1 VSKPLLTH
9 TYYSK
14 ISLNKVKIFHKSD
27 LIDKTRNYLIIN
39 KLLSFVWV
47 IDQNSGYTIGKQ
59 NTIDNHTR
67 PCPEPGAYMD
77 GGGGVR
83 GAVTEGYLAS

>member
-1 VSKPLLTH
+1 MTKRVNGTA
-9 TYYSK
+9 
-14 ISLNKVKIFHKSD
+14 VKSY
-27 LIDKTRNYLIIN
+27 LIDKTRNSLIRN
-39 KLLSFVWV
+39 NLLSFVWV

-77 GGGGVR
+77 GGGEVR
-83 GAVTEGYLAS
+83 GAVTGGYLASY